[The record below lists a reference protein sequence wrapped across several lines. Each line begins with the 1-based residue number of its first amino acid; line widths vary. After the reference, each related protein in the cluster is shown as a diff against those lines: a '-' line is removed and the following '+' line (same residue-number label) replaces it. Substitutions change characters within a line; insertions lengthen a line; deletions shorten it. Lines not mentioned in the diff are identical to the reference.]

1 MENASKA
8 LLIAGAVL
16 ICIVLISIGMLIVNS
31 SQDVTSQVDDITKTQ
46 SVTSFNS
53 TYSNYQGTQKGAA
66 VKTLFQSVSANNS
79 QNTSEHTVTI
89 VLDGRT
95 ITKAS
100 DITAAAADIVSS
112 ATYKIVMSG
121 IDGDG
126 YINEITIQ
134 KTGNKK

>member
-53 TYSNYQGTQKGAA
+53 TYNNYQGTQKGAA
-66 VKTLFQSVSANNS
+66 VKTLFQSVAANNS
-79 QNTSEHTVTI
+79 QNKSEHQITI
-89 VLDGRT
+89 KFTDKSST
-95 ITKAS
+95 ITLTSAN
-100 DITAAAADIVSS
+100 DITAKMADLPNS
-112 ATYKIVMSG
+112 ASYKIVMSNL
-121 IDGDG
+121 DGDG
-126 YINEITIQ
+126 YINEITIT
-134 KTGNKK
+134 KN